1 MFEERKQY
9 KQLDRCHQAALSQG
23 LDAVG
28 EHVRTDT
35 AGVIAGNEQLLCD
48 DPALITGP
56 QGVESGEWDPTSFGW
71 LVLTTKRLNFR
82 RIDGDRV
89 RVAFLDDLTLDR
101 SDGPFDTYRW
111 QDRAQLRLI
120 SFGFAKGA
128 ATRRELASRASGG
141 GRT

>member
-9 KQLDRCHQAALSQG
+9 KKLDQRYQAALEQG
-23 LDAVG
+23 LPPVG

-35 AGVIAGNEQLLCD
+35 AGVIAGSEEILCD
-48 DPALITGP
+48 DPALVTGP
-56 QGVESGEWDPTSFGW
+56 QGIASGEWDLKSFGW
-71 LVLTTKRLNFR
+71 LVLTNKRLNFK

-89 RVAFLDDLTLDR
+89 RVAFLDDLTLDS

-120 SFGFAKGA
+120 SFGFLKGA
-128 ATRRELASRASGG
+128 RTRAELAA
-141 GRT
+141 RTKG